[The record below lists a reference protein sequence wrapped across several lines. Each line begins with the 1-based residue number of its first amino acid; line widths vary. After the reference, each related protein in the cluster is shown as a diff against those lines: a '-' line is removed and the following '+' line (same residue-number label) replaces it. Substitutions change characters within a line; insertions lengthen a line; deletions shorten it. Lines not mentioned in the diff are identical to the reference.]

1 MTVLGS
7 GALCPKAI
15 PKCLSCGS
23 LGSSVVVGNLGT
35 SAQRLGYSVL
45 ASSGSDALSCPFP
58 HSGQFAIVR
67 KCLQKGTG
75 MEYAA
80 KFIKKRRLPSSRRG
94 VSREE
99 IEREVSILREIRH
112 PNIITL
118 HDVFENKTDV
128 VLILELVSGGELFD
142 FLAEK
147 ESLTEDEAT
156 QFLKQ
161 ILDGVHYLHS
171 KRIAHFDLKV
181 ARVSGRGEGGAGK
194 TKGDTHMPS
203 CSRRTSCCWTSM
215 RPAHAL
221 SSSTLASR
229 TGSRPVASSRTSL
242 ARPSSSVRGR
252 CGHHP
257 VG

>member
-1 MTVLGS
+1 M
-7 GALCPKAI
+7 
-15 PKCLSCGS
+15 
-23 LGSSVVVGNLGT
+23 
-35 SAQRLGYSVL
+35 
-45 ASSGSDALSCPFP
+45 LSCPLP
-58 HSGQFAIVR
+58 RSGQFAIVR
-67 KCLQKGTG
+67 KCQQKGTG

-171 KRIAHFDLKV
+171 KRIACLEYTTPIP
-181 ARVSGRGEGGAGK
+181 R
-194 TKGDTHMPS
+194 
-203 CSRRTSCCWTSM
+203 
-215 RPAHAL
+215 
-221 SSSTLASR
+221 
-229 TGSRPVASSRTSL
+229 
-242 ARPSSSVRGR
+242 
-252 CGHHP
+252 
-257 VG
+257 